1 MPYELDHRL
10 VVGVAS
16 SALFDLTDSHH
27 AFLQGLDHY
36 RTYQEEHAD
45 EPLAPGV
52 AFPFI
57 ERLLGLNDLAPAD
70 RPVEV
75 FVLSKNDPVTGLR
88 VMKSIEHHGLS
99 ISRAHFTEGTA
110 PYAYIRALNISL
122 FLSGNR
128 ADVDVAIA
136 LGHTA
141 GVVLGSAAVGTSEP
155 NDHAV
160 RIAFD
165 FDGVLAGDEAEQ
177 IYQSAGI
184 EEFRVSEVEQRATP
198 LNPGPLH
205 AFVTA
210 LTRIQRLELA
220 KLEADPSYVPRIRI
234 SIVTARDA
242 PAHER
247 AVTTLRAWG
256 FKIDDAFFLGGVAK
270 DRVLR
275 VLQPHIFFDDQDIH
289 LSPVADSVASVL
301 IPSGIMNRPASPPTA
316 ALGAE

>member
-16 SALFDLTDSHH
+16 SALFDLTASHE
-27 AFLQGLDHY
+27 AFMQGLDHY
-36 RTYQEEHAD
+36 RTYQDAHAD

-57 ERLLGLNDLAPAD
+57 QRLLALNDLSPAD
-70 RPVEV
+70 RLVEV

-99 ISRAHFTEGTA
+99 ISRALFTEGTA

-128 ADVDVAIA
+128 ADVDEAIA
-136 LGHTA
+136 LDHSA
-141 GVVLGSAAVGTSEP
+141 GVVLGSAAVGAREL
-155 NDHAV
+155 DDAV

-165 FDGVLAGDEAEQ
+165 FDGVLASDEAEQ
-177 IYQSAGI
+177 VFQASGI
-184 EEFRVSEVEQRATP
+184 EEFRLNEVAQRATP
-198 LNPGPLH
+198 LSPGPLH

-210 LTRIQRLELA
+210 LTRIQRLELTRS
-220 KLEADPSYVPRIRI
+220 EEDPTYHPRIRV

-247 AVTTLRAWG
+247 AITTLREWG
-256 FKIDDAFFLGGVAK
+256 FKVDDAFFLGGVAK

-275 VLQPHIFFDDQDIH
+275 VLQPHIFFDDQVTH
-289 LSPVADSVASVL
+289 LSPVADAVASVL
-301 IPSGIMNRPASPPTA
+301 IPSGIMNRAPIA
-316 ALGAE
+316 GA